1 MDYIKYC
8 MHDSKPTCHR
18 EFLGLAGHRLL
29 INGNG
34 TLIIPDAGQCGLVQ
48 WVQQVLCAAGGFG
61 VNDVVVLVYG
71 ILATQRHQPRR
82 LDHSMTSQSHIGAP
96 GNFSPGFNEQ
106 GDVSYLEY

>member
-1 MDYIKYC
+1 MV
-8 MHDSKPTCHR
+8 
-18 EFLGLAGHRLL
+18 

-34 TLIIPDAGQCGLVQ
+34 TLIIPCVGQRGLVQ

-71 ILATQRHQPRR
+71 VLATQHHLPRR

-106 GDVSYLEY
+106 GDVS